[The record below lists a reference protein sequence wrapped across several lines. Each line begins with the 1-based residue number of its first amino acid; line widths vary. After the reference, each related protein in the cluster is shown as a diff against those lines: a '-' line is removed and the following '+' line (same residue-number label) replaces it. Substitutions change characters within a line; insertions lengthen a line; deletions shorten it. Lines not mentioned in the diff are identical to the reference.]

1 MKAIFQLSIL
11 LIFGAILFLEC
22 AQTESKTP
30 EKVKSTAQKVKTI
43 SAKAIDYREEVFAT
57 GKLASSEEIKLSFKT
72 GGIIKRIYVAE
83 GQQIRAG
90 QTLAELDLEEIN
102 ARTQQA
108 TLGVTASEITIKNA
122 KLAVERAERDL
133 KNAQGLYEDSV
144 ATYEQLNDAE
154 LQLEN
159 MKNQLESAKTGLNV
173 SQQNKNVAGFNLRY
187 SKIVAPS
194 NGTILKKLSEA
205 NELINPGMPVFIFG
219 SKNKAKVIRVN
230 LTDKDII
237 FVKLGDEATIEFD
250 AFPNQK
256 FKGKVVELASMADP
270 YTSTFEVE
278 IEVDSDGKN
287 LLSGFIGKVHILTST
302 NEKLIEIPINALV
315 TGNQKTAQIFV
326 IENSLAKQKEVEI
339 YKIEDDKLLI
349 KKGLN
354 GGETIVVKGAG
365 YLENEDSV
373 IIN

>member
-1 MKAIFQLSIL
+1 
-11 LIFGAILFLEC
+11 
-22 AQTESKTP
+22 
-30 EKVKSTAQKVKTI
+30 
-43 SAKAIDYREEVFAT
+43 
-57 GKLASSEEIKLSFKT
+57 
-72 GGIIKRIYVAE
+72 
-83 GQQIRAG
+83 
-90 QTLAELDLEEIN
+90 
-102 ARTQQA
+102 
-108 TLGVTASEITIKNA
+108 
-122 KLAVERAERDL
+122 
-133 KNAQGLYEDSV
+133 
-144 ATYEQLNDAE
+144 
-154 LQLEN
+154 
-159 MKNQLESAKTGLNV
+159 
-173 SQQNKNVAGFNLRY
+173 VAGFNLRY

-237 FVKLGDEATIEFD
+237 FVRLGDEATIEFD